1 MPMMLKYHEIHGWA
15 AFDLPWKLARKAKS
29 SGPQTYWIRI
39 PGICALTGCPGGSDA
54 PAEAIPK
61 FLPAECGHGSIIW
74 LRLHGQIWK
83 QHSNPDSSVWSF
95 HKNTCS
101 SVGKSG
107 DPWTPHLC
115 FRSLELGIPFLV
127 LCHHC
132 RAGSLWRALAPD
144 LTDWREAHAGPDG
157 LPPSPP
163 RVTVERLWLRQVTW
177 YFGACVLI
185 CI

>member
-1 MPMMLKYHEIHGWA
+1 MRSTDGQH
-15 AFDLPWKLARKAKS
+15 LAWLGSLLAKQNLQ
-29 SGPQTYWIRI
+29 GPRPTESEFQESV
-39 PGICALTGCPGGSDA
+39 LLMGCPGGSDA

-61 FLPAECGHGSIIW
+61 FLPAECGRGSIIW

-83 QHSNPDSSVWSF
+83 QHSDPESSVWSF

-115 FRSLELGIPFLV
+115 FGSLELGIPFLV

-132 RAGSLWRALAPD
+132 RAGSLWRVLAPD
-144 LTDWREAHAGPDG
+144 LTDWREAHAGPDR
-157 LPPSPP
+157 LPPASL
-163 RVTVERLWLRQVTW
+163 RFTVEQLWLGQVTW
-177 YFGACVLI
+177 SLRSLCPHLYI
-185 CI
+185 N